1 MKNNKNNNCNFP
13 TLRFTEFEGEWKRYR
28 VSDFLEFYSTNSLSW
43 EQLDYDAG
51 EIRNIHYGLIHKGLP
66 AIVNIDEC
74 RLPFIKE
81 SNTPKSHTLCKD
93 GDIAF
98 ADASEDTNDVAKA
111 VELVNCDGKK
121 IICGLHTIHGRDRLN
136 ITYIGYKAF
145 AFSSPKFGVQINK
158 IAQGTKVF
166 SISAKNFNELFIG
179 IPSLDEQK
187 KIVSLL
193 SLIDERIATQNKII
207 AHLESLIKG
216 LSQII
221 FENNAGWKESTIS
234 EVASVVSG
242 GTPDTSIPSFWG
254 GEINWF
260 TPSEI
265 GRAKYVNSS
274 ERTITEKGLKN
285 SSAKLLPPNSLLLS
299 TRATIGECSICQST
313 CTTNQGFQS
322 LVAILVDYEF
332 LYYLIR
338 TKKSELIKKACGSTF
353 PEISANEVKQLK
365 ILVPTINIQ
374 KQIANLLMS
383 VDEKI
388 TTETKV
394 LSVYN
399 LQKQTLLQS
408 LFI

>member
-1 MKNNKNNNCNFP
+1 MRFP
-13 TLRFTEFEGEWKRYR
+13 EFTGEWKKVQLKDIATKSAEKNKDNKIETVFSNSAIHGIVLQEEYFDRNIVNKDNLVNYYVVR
-28 VSDFLEFYSTNSLSW
+28 PNDFVYNPRLSNNAEVGAMSVNHTGITGIVSPLYTIFRINNKDVFSMFLECIFKSKVWHQHMRDVANFGARDDRMNIKSEDFYSLP
-43 EQLDYDAG
+43 
-51 EIRNIHYGLIHKGLP
+51 IH
-66 AIVNIDEC
+66 
-74 RLPFIKE
+74 
-81 SNTPKSHTLCKD
+81 
-93 GDIAF
+93 
-98 ADASEDTNDVAKA
+98 
-111 VELVNCDGKK
+111 
-121 IICGLHTIHGRDRLN
+121 
-136 ITYIGYKAF
+136 
-145 AFSSPKFGVQINK
+145 
-158 IAQGTKVF
+158 
-166 SISAKNFNELFIG
+166 
-179 IPSLDEQK
+179 IPSLEEQE
-187 KIVSLL
+187 KIARFL

-274 ERTITEKGLKN
+274 DRTITEKGLKN

-388 TTETKV
+388 TTETKI
-394 LSVYN
+394 LSAYN
-399 LQKQTLLQS
+399 LQKQTLLQR

>member
-1 MKNNKNNNCNFP
+1 MRFP
-13 TLRFTEFEGEWKRYR
+13 EFTGEWKRYR

-193 SLIDERIATQNKII
+193 SLIEERIATQNKII
-207 AHLESLIKG
+207 EEYKKLK
-216 LSQII
+216 
-221 FENNAGWKESTIS
+221 
-234 EVASVVSG
+234 
-242 GTPDTSIPSFWG
+242 DTLVEKMFAYTNKKPELRF
-254 GEINWF
+254 
-260 TPSEI
+260 
-265 GRAKYVNSS
+265 AKYDYDWFKH
-274 ERTITEKGLKN
+274 TYADIFKI
-285 SSAKLLPPNSLLLS
+285 
-299 TRATIGECSICQST
+299 ATNRNADNNT
-313 CTTNQGFQS
+313 
-322 LVAILVDYEF
+322 L
-332 LYYLIR
+332 
-338 TKKSELIKKACGSTF
+338 
-353 PEISANEVKQLK
+353 
-365 ILVPTINIQ
+365 
-374 KQIANLLMS
+374 
-383 VDEKI
+383 
-388 TTETKV
+388 KV
-394 LSVYN
+394 LSASQQDGMIERDQIDVDIKYN
-399 LQKQTLLQS
+399 KDNIKSYKIVEVGDYIVHLRSFQGGFAYANINGICSPAYTILRSRNNTLSHSFLRNFFISKKFINTLRLVTYGIRDGKSINVEEFLNLEVSIPNSAEQNRIVDAITSMESKLKFEIELLILSNRQKQYLLTKM
-408 LFI
+408 FI